1 VPACRSIDCV
11 SIFALT
17 SDDALRVAA
26 VAGAYDRTDPYSR
39 TAPFAARSATPPE
52 TSFRFGVPQAAQLE
66 FFGDAEYA
74 RLFGEAV
81 KRLESFG
88 GERVDI
94 DFAPFRAAAKLLY
107 EAAWIAERYVAVGEF
122 IERHPQ
128 SVHPVTRQLIEASR
142 AFTAADAFRAHHSL
156 MAAKRAAAE
165 AWGDIDVLV
174 TPTTGTIY
182 RIAEIEA
189 DPIRLNANLGF
200 YTNFVNFLDYAA
212 VAVPAGFR
220 RDGLPFGVTL
230 VGPAWSDAALLP
242 VADRLH
248 RASVSTTGALDAP
261 LPKASG
267 AVEPFRNRS
276 TPSPPSSASTAPP
289 LAADAERIAVA
300 VCGAHL
306 EGLPLNPQLTSR
318 GATLIRRTRTAP
330 RYRFYALPGGPPLRP
345 GLIRVA
351 EGGASIEVEVWSVP
365 AEHFGSFV
373 AGIPAPLG
381 IGKVEL
387 EDGERVC
394 GFICEGH
401 AAAGAEDI
409 TSLGGWRAFLSSKR

>member
-1 VPACRSIDCV
+1 VAELPRGGFRTKRS
-11 SIFALT
+11 
-17 SDDALRVAA
+17 
-26 VAGAYDRTDPYSR
+26 
-39 TAPFAARSATPPE
+39 
-52 TSFRFGVPQAAQLE
+52 
-66 FFGDAEYA
+66 
-74 RLFGEAV
+74 
-81 KRLESFG
+81 G
-88 GERVDI
+88 GRRE
-94 DFAPFRAAAKLLY
+94 RAA
-107 EAAWIAERYVAVGEF
+107 E
-122 IERHPQ
+122 P
-128 SVHPVTRQLIEASR
+128 
-142 AFTAADAFRAHHSL
+142 
-156 MAAKRAAAE
+156 AKRAAAE

-182 RIAEIEA
+182 RIAGIEA
-189 DPIRLNANLGF
+189 DPVRLNANLGF
-200 YTNFVNFLDYAA
+200 YTNFVNFLDLAA

-220 RDGLPFGVTL
+220 SDGLPFGVTL
-230 VGPAWSDAALLP
+230 IGRAWSDAALLP
-242 VADRLH
+242 LADRLH
-248 RASVSTTGALDAP
+248 RASVSTAGALDAP
-261 LPKASG
+261 LPKPG
-267 AVEPFRNRS
+267 ATAAQFGAGG
-276 TPSPPSSASTAPP
+276 SPPSTSSASTPAPP
-289 LAADAERIAVA
+289 VTDAERIAVA

-345 GLIRVA
+345 GLIRVG
-351 EGGASIEVEVWSVP
+351 ESGASIDVEVWSVP

-409 TSLGGWRAFLSSKR
+409 TSLGGWRAYLNSKR